1 MIWDQWWYALLI
13 GALFFALG
21 WIAGRID
28 LRAVTRAASQL
39 PRAYLTGLNHLLHGR
54 RDQALEA
61 LLAAAELHPGPV
73 ELQLALA
80 ALMRDRGEYERAIAI
95 HRALAARSELTAQQR
110 DEVIAELALDYHR
123 AGFLDRAEAAYRQ
136 MLGGPRDG
144 WARAALVAILQTER
158 DWNQCLALLE
168 AAPEAL
174 PHAQLLQMHLHCELA
189 QEAISREDWATVA
202 HHWRAAC
209 EAGGGQAL
217 RTLLVEGEW
226 RLATQDEAGV
236 RSVWE
241 RIERIH
247 PDGLAL
253 VLDKWLSA
261 LPVEQWPTVL
271 PVVRRWFQR
280 FPQIDAWARYV
291 DVELQCGSADE
302 AFRRLQEAMR
312 VSPDLMV
319 LDAYLRL
326 VVWMVPEGWRVE
338 VDRVRSLVHGY
349 VERLA
354 RYHCQKCGFKAK
366 QHHWRCPACGEW
378 GTFPPRRTVAF
389 EGSRA
394 Q

>member
-1 MIWDQWWYALLI
+1 
-13 GALFFALG
+13 
-21 WIAGRID
+21 
-28 LRAVTRAASQL
+28 
-39 PRAYLTGLNHLLHGR
+39 
-54 RDQALEA
+54 
-61 LLAAAELHPGPV
+61 
-73 ELQLALA
+73 
-80 ALMRDRGEYERAIAI
+80 
-95 HRALAARSELTAQQR
+95 
-110 DEVIAELALDYHR
+110 
-123 AGFLDRAEAAYRQ
+123 
-136 MLGGPRDG
+136 
-144 WARAALVAILQTER
+144 
-158 DWNQCLALLE
+158 
-168 AAPEAL
+168 
-174 PHAQLLQMHLHCELA
+174 
-189 QEAISREDWATVA
+189 
-202 HHWRAAC
+202 
-209 EAGGGQAL
+209 
-217 RTLLVEGEW
+217 LLVEGEW
-226 RLATQDEAGV
+226 RLATRDDAKV

-241 RIERIH
+241 RIERLH
-247 PDGLAL
+247 PNGLAL